1 MKVLFINE
9 YLRDSM
15 KEAITIK
22 TIQVPKYMKLDELRE
37 KLTRC
42 FKNINKNKLN
52 EDENSKYD
60 LKLFKIKK
68 SQEIFNLIIS
78 HVNKNKLFK
87 LIAEEIK
94 FNNENANKYL
104 DELNIFDIIKNNKK
118 NKNNSNIITNTTYFI
133 VEVIP
138 KNMIVKPFIRI
149 QSDIISCI
157 QCQVKILSRDMIVF
171 CDLCTQVKKKLLLL
185 DLN

>member
-22 TIQVPKYMKLDELRE
+22 TIQVPKYMKIDELKE
-37 KLTRC
+37 KFTRC

-60 LKLFKIKK
+60 LKLFKLQK
-68 SQEIFNLIIS
+68 SQDIFNLIIS
-78 HVNKNKLFK
+78 HVNKNKLYK

-94 FNNENANKYL
+94 FNNENSNKYL
-104 DELNIFDIIKNNKK
+104 DELNIFEKNNK
-118 NKNNSNIITNTTYFI
+118 NNLNNNNNNYFI
-133 VEVIP
+133 VEVLP
-138 KNMIVKPFIRI
+138 RNMIVKPFIRI
-149 QSDIISCI
+149 QSDIINCT

-171 CDLCTQVKKKLLLL
+171 CDLCTQVKNK
-185 DLN
+185 N